1 MSTKNKLKIPFW
13 IARVW
18 SLLALAFL
26 VIMLGAHV
34 VEAIQLDNP
43 FFGAMSSDEFV
54 SFMFFPLGMILSLI
68 IVQFYHKVG
77 GYFCVLCMLGFLIT
91 RPDLIMSPMIYLF
104 GFPGVLFLLYSYLIP
119 NDEVSYN

>member
-34 VEAIQLDNP
+34 VEAIQLDKP